1 MGCGEVLTIPTNNRS
16 NTVLST
22 LSVDLKNSNTEL
34 STLITTQT
42 KHDKVTADLNSKI
55 TVLSNQISTLE
66 LQLQT
71 TKSEISALETS
82 NTELKALFIQKDE
95 PDDMPEYKL
104 TESEKLIGIM
114 VKNGMV
120 ASNGEG
126 KRMISQGGVRLDKEK
141 VEDIHSTIEAGENMV
156 LKVGKRKFLRI
167 IK

>member
-1 MGCGEVLTIPTNNRS
+1 LVSLYHDNDAALTAEKEF
-16 NTVLST
+16 
-22 LSVDLKNSNTEL
+22 D
-34 STLITTQT
+34 
-42 KHDKVTADLNSKI
+42 
-55 TVLSNQISTLE
+55 
-66 LQLQT
+66 
-71 TKSEISALETS
+71 
-82 NTELKALFIQKDE
+82 ALFIQKDE

-141 VEDIHSTIEAGENMV
+141 VDDIHSTIEPGKNVV